1 MSVTKNYRK
10 MVEAA
15 DINGLTAY
23 FTQTYVNKCYDLYC
37 QQYEYGGFDYR
48 KRNRLRALLWKSGTA
63 WIRKNPIGDPVVCE
77 YAAAQYNYDGLPETV
92 TLINNRN
99 APTTEIPIG
108 EQTVDKDGVII
119 WIRPCHK
126 GFEEDAMY
134 YIGKIAEAETCIAI
148 CLALQKMPWI
158 LTTDPMNAQKLKLLV
173 KQIFSNDPVVYT
185 DMAKEDIGM
194 MELKSPYVIDK
205 LTEYKK
211 GVENDLKTL
220 FGVDNQ
226 GGYLNRE
233 QQNLDTT
240 NSNNDEINDMIGG
253 QLSELEEGLKRANDT
268 LGLHLTV
275 KMTSKPV
282 EQISRTPEGGDR
294 DEIL

>member
-15 DINGLTAY
+15 DINGLNAY
-23 FTQTYVNKCYDLYC
+23 FTQTYVNKYYDLYC
-37 QQYEYGGFDYR
+37 QQYEYGGLDYR
-48 KRNRLRALLWKSGTA
+48 KRHRLRALLWKSGTA
-63 WIRKNPIGDPVVCE
+63 WIRKNPIGEPVVCE
-77 YAAAQYNYDGLPETV
+77 YAASQYNYDGLPETV
-92 TLINNRN
+92 ALINSRN
-99 APTTEIPIG
+99 APTTEIPTG
-108 EQTVDKDGVII
+108 PQTVDKDGAIV

-134 YIGKIAEAETCIAI
+134 SIGKLAEAETCISI

-158 LTTDPMNAQKLKLLV
+158 LTTDPMNAQKLKELV
-173 KQIFSNDPVVYT
+173 LAIFSNEPVVFT
-185 DMAKEDIGM
+185 DIAKEDIDM
-194 MELKSPYVIDK
+194 IKLDSPYVIDK

-240 NSNNDEINDMIGG
+240 NSNNDEINDMAGG
-253 QLSELEEGLKRANDT
+253 QLNELEEGLRRANET

-275 KMTSKPV
+275 RTTSKPV
-282 EQISRTPEGGDR
+282 EQISMSPGGKE